1 MAIPTV
7 NVLVSVYE
15 QDGSPAA
22 GAQVIAKLMTAERY
36 NGFIVPDE
44 YSGITDNNGN
54 CTVSLFPNE
63 LGTEGSEYK
72 FKIIHRNGKT
82 VNLFATI
89 PNADCNLHQV
99 VELDRYELRSAG
111 QIVTSEIIG
120 YVNDAYIARDAA
132 QLSESNAQ
140 NSADQA
146 YTQANIA
153 TTQAAISTTKA
164 GESAN
169 SATASL
175 NSANNSASSANTA
188 LTYANNANTAKVAAE
203 AARDLA
209 NAHKADAQSARDKA
223 QLWADQ
229 SENVTVE
236 TGKYSAKHHAAKAA
250 ASATAASTSKDTAT
264 TKATEAA
271 TSATTALGHANDAK
285 AYRDTAAT
293 YAADALTSKNAAAV
307 SAGNAS
313 TSASTAS
320 TKAAEAVVSAGQALT
335 YRDQCEDFYQGMV
348 AEGLHS
354 HNNKTILDA
363 TTASFTTAEKDKLAT
378 VALNANAY
386 VHPAS
391 HPATIITEDSTHRFM
406 TDAER
411 TKLTGIAAGAEVN
424 VNADW
429 NATSGD
435 AQILNKPGLATALVD
450 GLMAKGDKSKLD
462 GIAAGAEV
470 NVQADWNATSG
481 DAFIL
486 NKPTLGTV
494 ASRDF
499 QTDRYAGDTSTPAMC
514 GAFGFGLTAQVY
526 NGNLNDISV
535 TSIYYCSNLCTNRA
549 VEING
554 WVETFVYSTSGY
566 AVQKYYPYGS
576 TSHFVRKQT
585 SGAWGSWTSPGGDG
599 FLVAKTANQSLSG
612 ATLTKITW
620 DNEIYDDF
628 NAFGSSQ
635 FTVKNP
641 GRYLI
646 GAHLLIN
653 SGTDGQTNYLYM
665 RVNGANIGYSYDK
678 QTGASSFLYGLAIRE
693 LSAGDVVECF
703 CQVGT
708 SGEVASSIGTRF
720 WGVRI

>member
-99 VELDRYELRSAG
+99 VELDRYELRGAG

-188 LTYANNANTAKVAAE
+188 LTYANNATTAKVAAE

-209 NAHKADAQSARDKA
+209 NTHKIDAQSARDKA
-223 QLWADQ
+223 QLWAEQ
-229 SENVTVE
+229 NENVVVE

-271 TSATTALGHANDAK
+271 ASVTTALGHANDAK

-293 YAADALTSKNAAAV
+293 HAADALASKNAAAV

-391 HPATIITEDSTHRFM
+391 HPPSIITQDASNRFVTDTEKSTWNNKASTAVATTSVNGLMSSADKTKLDGVAVNANNYSHPTGDGNLHVPATGTSNAGKVLTAGATAGSLLWSAITQALSGM
-406 TDAER
+406 TDVTISSPASGEILKWNGSKWINNTLAEA
-411 TKLTGIAAGAEVN
+411 GIAAATHTHSNYDEVPPGTVIFFAGATLPTGYLKANGATVSRTTYASLYSAIGTRYGSGDGSTTFKLPDLRGEFVRGWDDSRG
-424 VNADW
+424 VDSGRTLGTTQADAFESHTHNILAGTDQGDGGPKGRGADN
-429 NATSGD
+429 NATSGTIVTE
-435 AQILNKPGLATALVD
+435 ARGSTETRPRNIA
-450 GLMAKGDKSKLD
+450 LMAC
-462 GIAAGAEV
+462 I
-470 NVQADWNATSG
+470 
-481 DAFIL
+481 
-486 NKPTLGTV
+486 
-494 ASRDF
+494 
-499 QTDRYAGDTSTPAMC
+499 
-514 GAFGFGLTAQVY
+514 
-526 NGNLNDISV
+526 
-535 TSIYYCSNLCTNRA
+535 
-549 VEING
+549 
-554 WVETFVYSTSGY
+554 
-566 AVQKYYPYGS
+566 KY
-576 TSHFVRKQT
+576 
-585 SGAWGSWTSPGGDG
+585 
-599 FLVAKTANQSLSG
+599 
-612 ATLTKITW
+612 
-620 DNEIYDDF
+620 
-628 NAFGSSQ
+628 
-635 FTVKNP
+635 
-641 GRYLI
+641 
-646 GAHLLIN
+646 
-653 SGTDGQTNYLYM
+653 
-665 RVNGANIGYSYDK
+665 
-678 QTGASSFLYGLAIRE
+678 
-693 LSAGDVVECF
+693 
-703 CQVGT
+703 
-708 SGEVASSIGTRF
+708 
-720 WGVRI
+720 